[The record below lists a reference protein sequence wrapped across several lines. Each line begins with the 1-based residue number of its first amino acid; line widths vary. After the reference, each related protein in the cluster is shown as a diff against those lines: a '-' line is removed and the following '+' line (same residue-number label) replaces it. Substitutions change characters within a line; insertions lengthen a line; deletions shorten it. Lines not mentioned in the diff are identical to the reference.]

1 MTYPSIPTGE
11 IRDSR
16 PWPGD
21 VFNPYKFRVY
31 LGSAQNITS
40 QGTPQTVVNVAMDAT
55 TQTFDTSMGWDSTN
69 HRYVVPVTGYWFIAG
84 NVSYAPAGAMTWF
97 VGNGELLVNGVT
109 HAADNV
115 VNGNVTAV
123 LLGTSYNALA
133 YDTMYLAKGDLL
145 TLTTT
150 QQNSAALAQPLNA
163 NSKSTYLSGH
173 LISR

>member
-11 IRDSR
+11 IRDGR
-16 PWPGD
+16 AFTGD
-21 VFNPYKFRVY
+21 VLNLNKFRVY

-40 QGTPQTVVNVAMDAT
+40 QGTPQTVVNVGMDAT
-55 TQTFDTSMGWDSTN
+55 TSTFDTSMGWDSTN
-69 HRYVVPVTGYWFIAG
+69 HQYVVPVTGYWFIAG

-97 VGNGELLVNGVT
+97 VGNGEIQVNGVT
-109 HAADNV
+109 YAADNV
-115 VNGNVTAV
+115 VCGNVTAV